1 MDGVDVTTEG
11 GEGEEGEDV
20 TTEGGEGEEGVDVTP
35 QPLVSEKSLTATS
48 STALVTGETPHE
60 VTSETL
66 VATPGPAASTTAEVV
81 TMTPSGSGLVTPG
94 LCVASASCQGRCGG
108 GSHDDCWCDDHCD
121 HFGDCC
127 CDLAALCS
135 VEVTSI
141 ISYHHHSQFI
151 ITTMCLQVTGPGE
164 TCSEAGSCEARC
176 GSGSDGDCWC
186 DEDCHGRGDCCCDL
200 AAQCGPAL
208 STTEAAPTAST
219 R

>member
-1 MDGVDVTTEG
+1 MKFSCYASQYQDCCCDYETICINNNASVVSTTSLPPAGVTTQGGAGENVTTEG
-11 GEGEEGEDV
+11 GAGV
-20 TTEGGEGEEGVDVTP
+20 EGVDVTP

-60 VTSETL
+60 ATTETL

-127 CDLAALCS
+127 CDLATLCS

-141 ISYHHHSQFI
+141 ISYHHYTQFI
-151 ITTMCLQVTGPGE
+151 SLSVQTTVCL
-164 TCSEAGSCEARC
+164 
-176 GSGSDGDCWC
+176 
-186 DEDCHGRGDCCCDL
+186 
-200 AAQCGPAL
+200 
-208 STTEAAPTAST
+208 
-219 R
+219 